1 MSFSTPPAAL
11 IPDHPGSK
19 IVYIDYLK
27 VLLTALVVAHHAFVT
42 YGAPGGWYYSEK
54 TSITSAIMAMTMF
67 VAVNQSY
74 FMGFFFFLSALF
86 IPASYK
92 KKGAAVFIKD
102 RFFRLGIPLLFYSF
116 ILAPVM
122 NYLVYY
128 YEGEH
133 HITFMQFLSGYDGW
147 ISVGVLWFVVALL
160 LFSLVYAGW
169 KGIAKSAPD
178 IWPMPAVKNIL
189 RLGAALAVVSFIVRL
204 GFPVGWVL
212 DPVGFQLGHF
222 PQYIAVFMVGI
233 AAAESKWLDQL
244 NPDQYKPIKTIA
256 LCMIFIG
263 FPIVY
268 AIKIIFDNPLEWFSG
283 GLHGEAAFYAFWEQI
298 TGVCIMVALLA
309 YSKEHLNAPNAFL
322 SKMSRCAFAVYILHP
337 LVLIVLALL
346 LRTWPVDPALKL
358 VLVTPL
364 GIVFS
369 FLIGHIAIKIPGVN
383 KVI

>member
-1 MSFSTPPAAL
+1 MSPQTTSSAL
-11 IPDHPGSK
+11 IPDHPKGK

-54 TSITSAIMAMTMF
+54 TTLLSATMAMTMF
-67 VAVNQSY
+67 VAVNQSF

-86 IPASYK
+86 IPSSYK

-102 RFFRLGIPLLFYSF
+102 RFIRLGIPLLFYSF

-122 NYLVYY
+122 NYMVYY
-128 YEGEH
+128 HAGAH
-133 HITFMQFLSGYDGW
+133 HITFLQFLSGYDSW

-160 LFSLVYAGW
+160 LFSLAYAAW
-169 KGIAKSAPD
+169 KSFSKSEPD
-178 IWPMPAVKNIL
+178 VWPVPAVKNVL
-189 RLGAALAVVSFIVRL
+189 RFGIALGVVSFIVRL
-204 GFPVGWVL
+204 GFPVGWTL

-233 AAAESKWLDQL
+233 AAAESNWLEKLDSER
-244 NPDQYKPIKTIA
+244 YKTIKIIA

-263 FPIVY
+263 FPLIYAVKIV
-268 AIKIIFDNPLEWFSG
+268 FNNPLEWFSG

-298 TGVCIMVALLA
+298 TGACIMVSLLI
-309 YSKEHLNAPNAFL
+309 YGRKRLNTPSLFL

-337 LVLIVLALL
+337 FVLISISLL
-346 LRTWPVDPALKL
+346 LRSWGVDPAFKL
-358 VLVTPL
+358 LIVTPL
-364 GIVFS
+364 GIVLS
-369 FLIGHIAIKIPGVN
+369 FLLGYIVVKIPGVN

>member
-1 MSFSTPPAAL
+1 MSLSTPPAAL
-11 IPDHPGSK
+11 IPDHPKSK

-27 VLLTALVVAHHAFVT
+27 VLLTALVIAHHAFVT

-54 TSITSAIMAMTMF
+54 TTVMGATMVMTMF
-67 VAVNQSY
+67 VAVNQSF

-86 IPASYK
+86 IPASYR
-92 KKGAAVFIKD
+92 KKGAVVFIKD

-128 YEGEH
+128 FAGEH
-133 HITFMQFLSGYDGW
+133 YITFVQFLSGYDAW

-160 LFSLVYAGW
+160 LFSLIYVAW
-169 KGIAKSAPD
+169 KYIAKSAPD
-178 IWPMPAVKNIL
+178 IWPMPATKNIL
-189 RLGAALAVVSFIVRL
+189 RFGVTLGVVSFIVRL
-204 GFPVGWVL
+204 GFPVGWEL
-212 DPVGFQLGHF
+212 EPVGFQLGHF

-244 NPDQYKPIKTIA
+244 KADHYKTIKTIA

-263 FPIVY
+263 FPMIY

-298 TGVCIMVALLA
+298 AGVCIMVTLLA
-309 YSKEHLNAPNAFL
+309 YGKKRLNTPNVFL

-337 LVLIVLALL
+337 LVLIVLSLL
-346 LRTWPVDPALKL
+346 LRTWAVDPSVKL
-358 VLVTPL
+358 LLVAPF

-369 FLIGHIAIKIPGVN
+369 FLLGHIVVKIPGVN
-383 KVI
+383 QVI

>member
-1 MSFSTPPAAL
+1 MSLQNPPSAL

-27 VLLTALVVAHHAFVT
+27 VLLTALVIAHHAFVT

-54 TSITSAIMAMTMF
+54 TTLLGATMVMTMF
-67 VAVNQSY
+67 VAVNQSF

-86 IPASYK
+86 IPSSFK

-128 YEGEH
+128 YAGKH
-133 HITFMQFLSGYDGW
+133 HITFMQFLSGYDSW

-160 LFSLVYAGW
+160 LFSVAYAAW
-169 KGIAKSAPD
+169 KSTSKLEPD
-178 IWPMPAVKNIL
+178 VWPMPAAKNIL
-189 RLGAALAVVSFIVRL
+189 RFGIALGVVSFIVRL
-204 GFPVGWVL
+204 EFPVGWVL

-233 AAAESKWLDQL
+233 AAAESKWLDRL
-244 NPDQYKPIKTIA
+244 NADQYKKIKTIA
-256 LCMIFIG
+256 LCLIFIG
-263 FPIVY
+263 FPLIYLV
-268 AIKIIFDNPLEWFSG
+268 KIIFDHPLEWFSG
-283 GLHGEAAFYAFWEQI
+283 GLHGEAVFYAFWEQI
-298 TGVCIMVALLA
+298 TGVCIMVAVLA
-309 YSKEHLNAPNAFL
+309 YGKKRLNTPSPFL

-337 LVLIVLALL
+337 LVLISLSLL
-346 LRTWPVDPALKL
+346 LRNWPVDPAIKL
-358 VLVTPL
+358 LLVTPL
-364 GIVFS
+364 GVVLS
-369 FLIGHIAIKIPGVN
+369 FLLGHIVVQIPGVN

>member
-1 MSFSTPPAAL
+1 MSHQVPPSAL
-11 IPDHPGSK
+11 VPDHPKSK

-27 VLLTALVVAHHAFVT
+27 VLLTALVIAHHAFVT

-54 TSITSAIMAMTMF
+54 TTITGAIMAMTMF

-86 IPASYK
+86 IPSSYK
-92 KKGAAVFIKD
+92 KKGATVFIKD
-102 RFFRLGIPLLFYSF
+102 RLFRLGIPLLFYSF
-116 ILAPVM
+116 VLAPVM

-128 YEGEH
+128 YAGEH
-133 HITFMQFLSGYDGW
+133 HITFLQFLSGYDSW

-160 LFSLVYAGW
+160 LFSLLYAVW
-169 KGIAKSAPD
+169 KSIATSPPD
-178 IWPMPAVKNIL
+178 VWPMPAVKNIL

-204 GFPVGWVL
+204 SFPVGWVL

-222 PQYIAVFMVGI
+222 PQYIVVFMVGI

-244 NPDQYKPIKTIA
+244 NSGQYKKIKTIA

-263 FPIVY
+263 FPMVY

-298 TGVCIMVALLA
+298 TGVCIMVALFA
-309 YSKEHLNAPNAFL
+309 YGKEHLNMPNALL
-322 SKMSRCAFAVYILHP
+322 SRMSRCAFAVYILHP
-337 LVLIVLALL
+337 FVLISLSLL
-346 LRTWPVDPALKL
+346 LRSWDVDPVVKL
-358 VLVTPL
+358 MIVTPL
-364 GIVFS
+364 GVIFS
-369 FLIGHIAIKIPGVN
+369 FLLGDFVIRIPGVN